1 VVAALVTA
9 SDAGAGVGFGVVGV
23 GVVGAGVVGA
33 GVVGAGVGAGAGATW
48 PLQYTQAAPPQEAA
62 CNNFKSPI
70 SMPFFFIVSTNT
82 ENSALLWFV
91 TFPRLSIVGRILSA
105 P

>member
-1 VVAALVTA
+1 
-9 SDAGAGVGFGVVGV
+9 VGV